1 MHRKQWSIDR
11 LQDAIR
17 NLEAQMRAIE
27 HALDAA
33 DTALEEEMEKNKEL
47 RKRISDAIA
56 ILEGG
61 SNDRVVRGSVQGRP
75 DGGGEGIPPTPIST
89 RRSESRQNAIN

>member
-1 MHRKQWSIDR
+1 VQWAIERMKSAI
-11 LQDAIR
+11 QD
-17 NLEAQMRAIE
+17 LEAQLQAAE

-33 DTALEEEMEKNKEL
+33 DAALEEEMEKNKEL

-61 SNDRVVRGSVQGRP
+61 NNDRVVRGSIQGRP
-75 DGGGEGIPPTPIST
+75 DGGGEGVPPTPIST
-89 RRSESRQNAIN
+89 RRSGARQDAIN